1 MPSSKVAIAKKR
13 RVDTRR
19 LDETSSDKSDL
30 SSNTSD
36 HQRATNEAI
45 LSDAFSVLFLVCCYL
60 ARLTYTAK
68 LLNKA
73 CSQFLI
79 AHPKCVFITF
89 ILISI
94 LRFYE

>member
-45 LSDAFSVLFLVCCYL
+45 LSDAFSVSIIFSVLLFSQAYL
-60 ARLTYTAK
+60 HYQVVEQ
-68 LLNKA
+68 
-73 CSQFLI
+73 SF
-79 AHPKCVFITF
+79 
-89 ILISI
+89 
-94 LRFYE
+94 